1 METNTHK
8 SQVVRDPQAQ
18 RSADPDHALIK
29 NNPPRELLRNYPI
42 LMRHWFGMDQEV
54 AQCR

>member
-18 RSADPDHALIK
+18 RSADPDRAPNK
-29 NNPPRELLRNYPI
+29 NNPPRVLLRDCPI
-42 LMRHWFGMDQEV
+42 VARHWFGVEQE
-54 AQCR
+54 AGQ